1 MSTTLTLPPA
11 VPELG
16 SIPSAGILS
25 SLFRMTVDQYEDLVE
40 AGVLDSQPVELIDG
54 LLVRK
59 MGKKP
64 PHVIACEAT
73 RDQLLPL
80 IPRGWRLTIEAPVR
94 IPVFDE
100 PEPDLAI
107 VRGTRDDYE
116 DHHPGPADLGLLI
129 EVSDTTLDRDRGEKR
144 SAYARGGVST
154 YWIVNLV
161 DRQLEIYT
169 DPAPTGY
176 RQERVLKPD
185 EQVAV
190 LIDGTEIGRIVVS
203 DLLPRAVPGSG
214 KGPENN
220 P

>member
-1 MSTTLTLPPA
+1 MSTTLTLPLT

-40 AGVLDSQPVELIDG
+40 AGVLDGQPVELIDG

-73 RDQLLPL
+73 RDELLPL

-94 IPVFDE
+94 IPEFDE

-107 VRGTRDDYE
+107 VRGTREDYE

-144 SAYARGGVST
+144 SAFARGGVST

-190 LIDGTEIGRIVVS
+190 MIDGTEIGRIAVS
-203 DLLPRAVPGSG
+203 DLLPRTVPGG
-214 KGPENN
+214 GRGPGNN